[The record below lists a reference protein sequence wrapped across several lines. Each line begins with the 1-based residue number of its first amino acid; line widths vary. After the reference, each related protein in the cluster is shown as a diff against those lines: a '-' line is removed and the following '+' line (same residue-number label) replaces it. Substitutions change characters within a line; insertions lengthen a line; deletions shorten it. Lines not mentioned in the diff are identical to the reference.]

1 MASVVKSPDELNDMQ
16 QQLMVAAMENRG
28 RLEIRLRSDS
38 GRAVRGKDKVAFFD
52 AEDSDVAGQFIDA
65 LRDTSNESRCFDK
78 KVVAGNASLPISAGS
93 WDESCVNGLRVYIF
107 SSMNRFSYMLLLVAN
122 SSLVK
127 IDSV

>member
-65 LRDTSNESRCFDK
+65 LRDLERKSLFRQEGSRGQCELTNI
-78 KVVAGNASLPISAGS
+78 G
-93 WDESCVNGLRVYIF
+93 W
-107 SSMNRFSYMLLLVAN
+107 LVGRKLCERA
-122 SSLVK
+122 
-127 IDSV
+127 